1 MGIICDH
8 SGRDSLKNK
17 SKVNAEIQKPNEI
30 TDSEKSIIS
39 SKGSESHQI
48 KNDIK
53 NSNNKSNNNSN
64 TSKNNTNSKMTKS
77 DNINISNNNNSS
89 TNDNIKSNKE
99 NNSFINKSYIEPIS
113 QNDQKIISVGLDFDS
128 NQEFLDQ
135 LKGDKETKNLSDSTS
150 KKTIKIIEFNF
161 EEKKNEEI
169 EKDKEGKIGCGQH
182 SINTFCLFRSIE
194 RETYL
199 VYSVKNAMERYIKI
213 YALNMDE
220 NKKTILEEHEE
231 IYKNNIVDENRHI
244 PTQIRHFII
253 EQEFMIKDEYII
265 AGYRDSSI
273 FVWELVN
280 SEFNLI
286 VKITKKGGPIK
297 GISLFKDKSNNEL
310 TIISSERGKS
320 TITISNFLKKNIPKS
335 FPNNNNNNNNNNNI
349 YFLDIHEKNNENY
362 IIVGLL
368 NEVITFKYLI
378 FKNIKHY
385 KNPKTNSKSDGR
397 GHESI
402 IIYEPQ
408 GNLEETKLIDSDT
421 EGKCINIFNFETT
434 ELLLVLNLEIS
445 KPLGINIWNNNNMI
459 VSCLEDEE
467 NNSIKIIKV
476 NLNKK
481 YYNQTKVDLNKNE
494 DGTEAKIVYS
504 LKGHEG
510 GTLSTIKMK
519 NREYGEF
526 FVSIGKDNRLKLWE
540 SQLKEDSM
548 EITLYN

>member
-99 NNSFINKSYIEPIS
+99 NNSFINKSYNEHS
-113 QNDQKIISVGLDFDS
+113 QNGQKFISVGLDSDS
-128 NQEFLDQ
+128 
-135 LKGDKETKNLSDSTS
+135 DKELRNQIIKEIDEKTINISDSTS

-182 SINTFCLFRSIE
+182 SINTFCLFSSIDS
-194 RETYL
+194 ETYL
-199 VYSVKNAMERYIKI
+199 VYSVKNAMKKYIKI
-213 YALNMDE
+213 YALNMDINE
-220 NKKTILEEHEE
+220 KKILNEQEE
-231 IYKNNIVDENRHI
+231 IYENNIVDQNRHI

-253 EQEFMIKDEYII
+253 EQHEYII
-265 AGYRDSSI
+265 VGYRDSSI
-273 FVWELVN
+273 FVWKLVN

-286 VKITKKGGPIK
+286 VKNKKKGEPIK
-297 GISLFKDKSNNEL
+297 GISLFKDKSSNEL

-320 TITISNFLKKNIPKS
+320 TITISNFLKKNIPKP
-335 FPNNNNNNNNNNNI
+335 FPNNNHHYNNNNI

-368 NEVITFKYLI
+368 NEVITFKYII

-408 GNLEETKLIDSDT
+408 GNLDETKLIDSDT

-445 KPLGINIWNNNNMI
+445 KPLGINIWNNNNII

-510 GTLSTIKMK
+510 GTLSTMKMK

-526 FVSIGKDNRLKLWE
+526 FVSIGNDNRLKLWE
-540 SQLKEDSM
+540 SQLKEDSK
-548 EITLYN
+548 EITL

>member
-1 MGIICDH
+1 M
-8 SGRDSLKNK
+8 KK
-17 SKVNAEIQKPNEI
+17 
-30 TDSEKSIIS
+30 
-39 SKGSESHQI
+39 
-48 KNDIK
+48 
-53 NSNNKSNNNSN
+53 
-64 TSKNNTNSKMTKS
+64 
-77 DNINISNNNNSS
+77 
-89 TNDNIKSNKE
+89 
-99 NNSFINKSYIEPIS
+99 YI
-113 QNDQKIISVGLDFDS
+113 
-128 NQEFLDQ
+128 
-135 LKGDKETKNLSDSTS
+135 
-150 KKTIKIIEFNF
+150 
-161 EEKKNEEI
+161 
-169 EKDKEGKIGCGQH
+169 
-182 SINTFCLFRSIE
+182 R
-194 RETYL
+194 
-199 VYSVKNAMERYIKI
+199 I
-213 YALNMDE
+213 YALNMDKNE
-220 NKKTILEEHEE
+220 KTILDEQEE
-231 IYKNNIVDENRHI
+231 IYINKTVNRNRHI
-244 PTQIRHFII
+244 PTRIRHFII
-253 EQEFMIKDEYII
+253 ENDDYII

-273 FVWELVN
+273 FVWELAD

-286 VKITKKGGPIK
+286 VKNEEKGEPIK
-297 GISLFKDKSNNEL
+297 GISLFKNKSNNEL
-310 TIISSERGKS
+310 TIISSEKEKS
-320 TITISNFLKKNIPKS
+320 TITISNFLKENTKKLLID
-335 FPNNNNNNNNNNNI
+335 NNI

-368 NEVITFKYLI
+368 NEVITFKYII

-504 LKGHEG
+504 LKAHEG

-540 SQLKEDSM
+540 SQLKEDSK
-548 EITLYN
+548 EITL